1 MSWEADE
8 VRIHEFGGPEQMR
21 LEKVTLRDVAPGEVL
36 LRQDAVG
43 INFVDTYHR
52 RGLFPIGELPR
63 ALGVEAAGIV
73 EAVGEGVTR
82 VRVGDRASYPR
93 SVTTGSYASRR
104 IMPEAVL
111 MRLPE
116 GISNEVAAAISLQG
130 MTVHMLLKGV
140 RELKPGNT
148 ILVHSAAGGLG
159 LLLVQWAKSIGVRVI
174 GTVGSPEKAE
184 LAKSVGADETILYK
198 EVDFAEATKELTK
211 GEGVDVVYEGVGG
224 DTLKRSLA
232 AIKPF
237 GLAVN
242 LGQVGGPLP
251 TLDLADLGPYQSL
264 SVCVPGLSPYLKTL
278 PDIQVAADELF
289 GKVLSGALKVHIGA
303 RFPLA
308 AAADAHR
315 LIEAGK
321 SMGSV
326 ILEA

>member
-21 LEKVTLRDVAPGEVL
+21 LEKVTLRDVGPGEVL

-82 VRVGDRASYPR
+82 VRVGDHVSYPR

-104 IMPEAVL
+104 IMPERML

-232 AIKPF
+232 VIKPF

-278 PDIQVAADELF
+278 QDIQVAADELF
-289 GKVLSGALKVHIGA
+289 GHILSGALKVHIGA

-315 LIEAGK
+315 LIESGK

-326 ILEA
+326 ILEV

>member
-8 VRIHEFGGPEQMR
+8 VRIREFGGPEQMR
-21 LEKVTLRDVAPGEVL
+21 LEKVTLRDVGPGEVL
-36 LRQDAVG
+36 LKQDAIG

-82 VRVGDRASYPR
+82 VQIGDRISYPR

-104 IMPEAVL
+104 IMPERML

-232 AIKPF
+232 VIKPF

-289 GKVLSGALKVHIGA
+289 GQILSGALKVHIGA
-303 RFPLA
+303 QFPLA

-315 LIEAGK
+315 LIESGK